1 MDVLQ
6 QQRLHGTTVSNGST
20 RPAAESTSRS
30 VGHPAG
36 TGPDNGDVNDPNEG
50 SPDTALRRD
59 IRQVTSILGETLA
72 RVEGERLLELVETV
86 RAHAKSDRLEEL
98 AEPDL
103 ATTTR
108 LALAFT
114 AYFHLANVTE
124 QVHRSAGIH
133 PGGWVAQALERITD
147 AGVDAETLAD
157 ELRHVTVRPVFT
169 AHPTEV
175 ARRSTLDKLRRVAA
189 LLDEPDSP
197 RRTRRLAEA
206 IELLWQTDEIRVEPP
221 EPVDEARNGVYYLE
235 GLASAAVP
243 DVLEML
249 RDQVAD
255 LGVALPVDTRLLRF
269 GSWIGG
275 DRDGNPNVTPATTH
289 EVLTLQAV
297 HGLRLLQSMVDG
309 ARRTLSVSERV
320 SEVAPGIT
328 DRIATMLP
336 ALPEVESRYRRL
348 NAEEPYRLFLT
359 CVHVRLR
366 LTERRVTT
374 GGRHQPGRDYRD
386 DTELLDDL
394 LLLHRSVLEHQG
406 PLVAGGELERLVRT
420 VAATGLTLA
429 TLDVR
434 EHADKHHHAV
444 GQLLDRLS
452 GSPGA
457 ELDVPYAD
465 LDPKARVD
473 VLSRELAGRRPLS
486 THPLPLDEEGAA
498 TAETF
503 ATIRRALDALG
514 PRTIESYIVS
524 MTRGAD
530 DVFAAVVLAREAGLV
545 DIPGGLAR
553 IGFVPLLETVDE
565 LERTEQ
571 ILDDL
576 FADESYRML
585 VAARGDA
592 QEVMLGYSDSN
603 KAGGITTSQWQIHQ
617 AQRRARDVARRHG
630 VRLTF
635 FHGRGGSVGRGGGP
649 TYDAIMA
656 LPFGTVEGEVKFTEQ
671 GVVISDK
678 YALPVLARNNLE
690 LMLAATIEA
699 SVLHKTERRTPAQAE
714 RWDEAM
720 DLVSDRAHARYLG
733 LVEQPA
739 LTDYFLASTPVDLL
753 GALHIGS
760 RPARRPDSGGGLEHL
775 RAIPWVFGWTQSRQI
790 VPGWYGV
797 GSGLAAADGDL
808 EVLQEM
814 YRSWPFFR
822 TFLDNVS
829 MTLVKTDLDIAARYV
844 EELAPAEVHHVLD
857 DLRAEHALTVEQVLA
872 VTGDD
877 ALLDRDPVLR
887 TTLEIRDNYLEPLH
901 HLQIQLL
908 ARHRRGED
916 DPELERALLLTINGI
931 AAGMRNTG

>member
-1 MDVLQ
+1 M
-6 QQRLHGTTVSNGST
+6 
-20 RPAAESTSRS
+20 
-30 VGHPAG
+30 
-36 TGPDNGDVNDPNEG
+36 NDPTER

-59 IRQVTSILGETLA
+59 IRRVTSLLGETLA
-72 RVEGERLLELVETV
+72 RVEGEHLLELVESV

-98 AEPDL
+98 PETDL

-108 LALAFT
+108 LARAFT

-124 QVHRSAGIH
+124 QVHRSASIH
-133 PGGWVAQALERITD
+133 PGGWVAQALARITE
-147 AGVDAETLAD
+147 AGVSPEALAE
-157 ELRHVTVRPVFT
+157 ELRHVTVHPVFT

-189 LLDEPDSP
+189 LLEEPESP

-206 IELLWQTDEIRVEPP
+206 VELLWQTDEIRVEPP

-243 DVLEML
+243 DVLEGL
-249 RDQVAD
+249 RDQLAE
-255 LGVALPVDTRLLRF
+255 LGVTVPVDSRPLRF

-275 DRDGNPNVTPATTH
+275 DRDGNPNVTPVTTQ

-297 HGLRLLQSMVDG
+297 HGLRLLQALVDR
-309 ARRTLSVSERV
+309 ARRSLSVSERV
-320 SEVAPGIT
+320 SDVAPEVRE
-328 DRIATMLP
+328 RIDTLLP
-336 ALPEVESRYRRL
+336 GLPEVEPRYRRL

-366 LTERRVTT
+366 LTERRVTA
-374 GGRHQPGRDYRD
+374 GARHQPGRDYRD

-434 EHADKHHHAV
+434 EHADRHHHAV
-444 GQLLDRLS
+444 GQLLDRLR
-452 GSPGA
+452 GAPG
-457 ELDVPYAD
+457 ELDVRYAD
-465 LDPKARVD
+465 LDPKARLD
-473 VLSRELAGRRPLS
+473 VLSRELAGRRPLAS
-486 THPLPLDEEGAA
+486 HPLPLDDAGTT
-498 TAETF
+498 TADTF

-530 DVFAAVVLAREAGLV
+530 DVLAAVVLAREAGLV
-545 DIPGGLAR
+545 DVRAGVAR
-553 IGFVPLLETVDE
+553 IGFVPLLETVEE
-565 LERTEQ
+565 LERAEQ
-571 ILDDL
+571 IIGDL
-576 FADESYRML
+576 FADDSYRRL
-585 VAARGDA
+585 LAARGDV

-603 KAGGITTSQWQIHQ
+603 KAGGIATSQWQIQQ
-617 AQRRARDVARRHG
+617 AQRRIRDVARRHG

-649 TYDAIMA
+649 TYEAIMA
-656 LPFGTVEGEVKFTEQ
+656 LPSGTVDGEVKITEQ
-671 GVVISDK
+671 GEVISDK

-699 SVLHKTERRTPAQAE
+699 SVLHRTDRRTPAQAE
-714 RWDEAM
+714 LWDEAM
-720 DLVSDRAHARYLG
+720 DRVSDHAHARYRR
-733 LVEQPA
+733 LVEQPS
-739 LTDYFLASTPVDLL
+739 LTEYFLASTPVDLL

-760 RPARRPDSGGGLEHL
+760 RPARRPDSGGGLESL

-797 GSGLAAADGDL
+797 GSGLAAAGDQR
-808 EVLQEM
+808 EALQEM

-844 EELAPAEVHHVLD
+844 EALAPAHVHHVLD

-916 DPELERALLLTINGI
+916 DPQLERALLLTINGI

>member
-1 MDVLQ
+1 M
-6 QQRLHGTTVSNGST
+6 
-20 RPAAESTSRS
+20 
-30 VGHPAG
+30 
-36 TGPDNGDVNDPNEG
+36 GDVNDPIEG
-50 SPDTALRRD
+50 SPDSALRRD
-59 IRQVTSILGETLA
+59 IRRVTSILGETLA
-72 RVEGERLLELVETV
+72 RVEGEQLLELVESV
-86 RAHAKSDRLEEL
+86 RAHAKRDSLEDLPEL
-98 AEPDL
+98 DL

-108 LALAFT
+108 LARAFT

-124 QVHRSAGIH
+124 QVHRSAGLRQDGST
-133 PGGWVAQALERITD
+133 GGWLAQTVSRIAD
-147 AGVDAETLAD
+147 AGVDAEALTA
-157 ELRHVTVRPVFT
+157 ELGQVTVRPVFT

-189 LLDEPDSP
+189 LLEEVESP
-197 RRTRRLAEA
+197 QRARRLAEA

-235 GLASAAVP
+235 GLAAGAVP
-243 DVLEML
+243 DVLEEL
-249 RDQVAD
+249 RDELANLDVE
-255 LGVALPVDTRLLRF
+255 LPVEARPLRF
-269 GSWIGG
+269 GTWIGG
-275 DRDGNPNVTPATTH
+275 DRDGNPNVTPETTR
-289 EVLTLQAV
+289 EVLVLQAV
-297 HGLRLLQSMVDG
+297 HGLRLLQAKVDG
-309 ARRTLSVSERV
+309 VRRNLSVSERV
-320 SEVAPGIT
+320 SEVAPELRART
-328 DRIATMLP
+328 DELLP
-336 ALPEVESRYRRL
+336 GLPEVEPRYRRL

-366 LTERRVTT
+366 LTERRITS
-374 GGRHQPGRDYRD
+374 GARHQPGRDYRD

-394 LLLHRSVLEHQG
+394 MLLHRSVLEHQG
-406 PLVAGGELERLVRT
+406 PLIAGGELERLVRT
-420 VAATGLTLA
+420 VASTGLTLA

-444 GQLLDRLS
+444 GQLLDRLL
-452 GSPGA
+452 GVPG
-457 ELDVPYAD
+457 ELETPYAE
-465 LDPKARVD
+465 LDPKARTD

-486 THPLPLDEEGAA
+486 AHPLPLDEEGSR

-503 ATIRRALDALG
+503 ATIRRALDSLG
-514 PRTIESYIVS
+514 PRTIESYIIS
-524 MTRGAD
+524 MTRGPD

-545 DIPGGLAR
+545 DLPSGVAR
-553 IGFVPLLETVDE
+553 IGFVPLLETVEE

-571 ILDDL
+571 ILEDL
-576 FADESYRML
+576 FADASYRRL
-585 VAARGDA
+585 LSLRGDS

-603 KAGGITTSQWQIHQ
+603 KAGGIATSQWQIQQ

-630 VRLTF
+630 VRLRF

-656 LPFGTVEGEVKFTEQ
+656 LPSGTVDGEVKITEQ
-671 GVVISDK
+671 GEVISDK
-678 YALPVLARNNLE
+678 YALPALARNNLE

-699 SVLHKTERRTPAQAE
+699 SVLHKTDRRSPEQAE
-714 RWDEAM
+714 RWDDAM
-720 DLVSDRAHARYLG
+720 DLVSQHAHARYRG

-760 RPARRPDSGGGLEHL
+760 RPARRPDSGGGLENL

-797 GSGLAAADGDL
+797 GSGLAAADADR

-822 TFLDNVS
+822 AFLDNVS

-844 EELAPAEVHHVLD
+844 EALAPDDVRGVLD
-857 DLRAEHALTVEQVLA
+857 DIRAEHELTVEQVLA
-872 VTGDD
+872 VTGDS
-877 ALLDRDPVLR
+877 ALLDRNPVLR

>member
-1 MDVLQ
+1 M
-6 QQRLHGTTVSNGST
+6 
-20 RPAAESTSRS
+20 
-30 VGHPAG
+30 
-36 TGPDNGDVNDPNEG
+36 NDQIER
-50 SPDTALRRD
+50 SPDGALRQD

-72 RVEGERLLELVETV
+72 RVEGEELLELVESV
-86 RAHAKSDRLEEL
+86 RAHAKRDRLEEL
-98 AEPDL
+98 PELDL

-108 LALAFT
+108 LARAFT

-124 QVHRSAGIH
+124 QVHRTVGVPGEAAADEPGV
-133 PGGWVAQALERITD
+133 PGGWVAQTLRRITAAGID
-147 AGVDAETLAD
+147 ADTLAA

-175 ARRSTLDKLRRVAA
+175 ARRSTLEKLRRVAS
-189 LLDEPDSP
+189 LLAEPDSP
-197 RRTRRLAEA
+197 RRTRRLTES

-221 EPVDEARNGVYYLE
+221 EPVDEARNGIYYLE
-235 GLASAAVP
+235 GLAAGAVP
-243 DVLEML
+243 DVLEVL
-249 RDQVAD
+249 RDELAAR
-255 LGVALPVDTRLLRF
+255 GISLPAEARLLRF
-269 GSWIGG
+269 GTWMGG
-275 DRDGNPNVTPATTH
+275 DRDGNPNVTPAITRD
-289 EVLTLQAV
+289 VLALQAV
-297 HGLRLLQSMVDG
+297 HGLRLLQAKVDEV
-309 ARRTLSVSERV
+309 RRTLSVSERV
-320 SEVAPGIT
+320 SDVSPEVRARIEALLPG
-328 DRIATMLP
+328 
-336 ALPEVESRYRRL
+336 LPEVEPRYRRL

-359 CVHVRLR
+359 CMHVRLQ
-366 LTERRVTT
+366 LTERRVRA
-374 GGRHQPGRDYRD
+374 GERHRPGRDYRD

-406 PLVAGGELERLVRT
+406 AVIAGGELERLVRT

-434 EHADKHHHAV
+434 EHAEKHQDAV
-444 GQLLDRLS
+444 GQLIDRL
-452 GSPGA
+452 G
-457 ELDVPYAD
+457 ELDEPYAD
-465 LDPKARVD
+465 LGPKARLD
-473 VLSRELAGRRPLS
+473 VLSRELASRRPLAQ
-486 THPLPLDEEGAA
+486 HPLPLDDAA
-498 TAETF
+498 ARTAETF

-514 PRTIESYIVS
+514 PRTIESYIIS
-524 MTRGAD
+524 MTRGAH

-545 DIPGGLAR
+545 DLAGGVAR

-565 LERTEQ
+565 LERTEE
-571 ILDDL
+571 ILEDL
-576 FADESYRML
+576 FGDPSYRRL
-585 VAARGDA
+585 LALRGDA

-603 KAGGITTSQWQIHQ
+603 KAGGIATSQWQIQQ

-656 LPFGTVEGEVKFTEQ
+656 LPWGTVDGEVKITEQ
-671 GVVISDK
+671 GEVISDK
-678 YALPVLARNNLE
+678 YALPALARNNLE

-699 SVLHKTERRTPAQAE
+699 SVLHQTDRRSAEEAE
-714 RWDEAM
+714 RWDDAM
-720 DLVSDRAHARYLG
+720 DLVSEHAHAAYRR
-733 LVEQPA
+733 LVEQPN

-760 RPARRPDSGGGLEHL
+760 RPARRPDAGGGLDDL

-797 GSGLAAADGDL
+797 GSGLAAAADRR

-844 EELAPAEVHHVLD
+844 DALAPAEVRPLLD
-857 DLRAEHALTVEQVLA
+857 DLRAEYDLTVAQVLE
-872 VTGDD
+872 VTGDE
-877 ALLDRDPVLR
+877 ALLDRNPVLR